1 MAPAAGAAAERI
13 EPRWDA
19 ADPEAALGAGRPQ
32 TQVLQAQA
40 VYASMGPPA
49 PGTEAGFAAYGVT
62 LSDDPLTEAMRGLI
76 AGTAVQDHQ
85 IALLWQAVETL
96 SRRANADCLPAD
108 ASRRECFDAD
118 KLRELVDK

>member
-1 MAPAAGAAAERI
+1 MPTYSYRCTACGNEFDIR
-13 EPRWDA
+13 
-19 ADPEAALGAGRPQ
+19 Q
-32 TQVLQAQA
+32 
-40 VYASMGPPA
+40 S
-49 PGTEAGFAAYGVT
+49 F
-62 LSDDPLTEAMRGLI
+62 SDDPLTEAMRGLI

-96 SRRANADCLPAD
+96 SRRANADCLPED